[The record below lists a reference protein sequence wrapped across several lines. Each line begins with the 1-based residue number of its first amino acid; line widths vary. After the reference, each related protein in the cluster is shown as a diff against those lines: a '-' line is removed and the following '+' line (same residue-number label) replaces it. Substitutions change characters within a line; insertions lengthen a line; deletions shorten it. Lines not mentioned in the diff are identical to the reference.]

1 MTWEKCLDSLKS
13 KLSDQIFTTHIQG
26 MKVVQVDDVH
36 KKIIA
41 ALPYGAD
48 VNLVNQSFKGMIE
61 YEYMQL
67 NGQMYAFNFIQG
79 ATQKPTTMASTYG
92 EKMFTQFPK
101 VPLNPKYTF
110 DSFVVGG
117 NSQFAYSASDAVS
130 SSPGSSKFNPLLI
143 YGGSGLGKTH
153 LIQAIGNRIKVNNPE
168 KTIRYVVAE
177 DFMREFVESLKNKTI
192 TEFSN
197 YYRHDVD
204 ILLMDDIQFLS
215 GKLETQNEFFHI
227 FNALHQAGKQIVLTS
242 DNSPSDV
249 TGLEDRLI
257 SRFQWG
263 LCVDI
268 QQPDVE
274 TREAIIR
281 KKSESDHLKL
291 ADEIIEYLAI
301 NIDGNIRLIE
311 GAIRKLTLLS
321 SLKNDDITLDLAK
334 EVVVGIPR
342 TSAKRINVDEII
354 ETISQYFNVEIDR
367 ILEGGR
373 GTKEVAQARH
383 VAMYLVKELSSL
395 SLKSIGKRFGDRDH
409 STVVHSIKAVQKMMI
424 NDPGFRR
431 SVEELKAKLQR

>member
-1 MTWEKCLDSLKS
+1 LIWDKCLDSLKN
-13 KLSDQIFTTHIQG
+13 KLSDQVFNTHFSG
-26 MKVVQVDDVH
+26 MRLVQVDEFN
-36 KKIIA
+36 KKVIA
-41 ALPYGAD
+41 AVPSGGDIQLI
-48 VNLVNQSFKGMIE
+48 VQSFKGMIE
-61 YEYMQL
+61 YEYMEA
-67 NGQMYAFNFIQG
+67 NGQLYSFTFVQDS
-79 ATQKPTTMASTYG
+79 KPRQVVSQEYS
-92 EKMFTQFPK
+92 ERMFTQFPK

-117 NSQFAYSASDAVS
+117 NSQFAYSAAEAVS
-130 SSPGSSKFNPLLI
+130 GSPGSSKFNPLLI

-153 LIQAIGNRIKVNNPE
+153 LIQAIGNRVKEEFPS

-242 DNSPSDV
+242 DNPPSNV

-281 KKSESDHLKL
+281 KKSEDDNLRL
-291 ADEIIEYLAI
+291 DDDIIEYLAM
-301 NIDGNIRLIE
+301 NIEGNIRLIE
-311 GAIRKLTLLS
+311 GAIRKLTLLA

-342 TSAKRINVDEII
+342 TAQKRINVDEII
-354 ETISQYFNVEIDR
+354 EATALFFNIEIDR

-373 GTKEVAQARH
+373 GTKEVALARH

-395 SLKSIGKRFGDRDH
+395 SLKSVGKRFGDRDH
-409 STVVHSIKAVQKMMI
+409 STVVHSVKAVQKLMI
-424 NDPGFRR
+424 DDPAFRR
-431 SVEELKAKLQR
+431 SIEEMKTKLQR

>member
-1 MTWEKCLDSLKS
+1 MSWEKCLDSLKN
-13 KLSDQIFTTHIQG
+13 KLSDQIFSTHILG
-26 MKVVQVDDVH
+26 MKLVQVDDIH
-36 KKIIA
+36 KKVIA
-41 ALPYGAD
+41 SLPMGAD
-48 VNLVNQSFKGMIE
+48 AQLINQSFKGMIE
-61 YEYMQL
+61 YEYL
-67 NGQMYAFNFIQG
+67 ILKGQMYSFSFIQENRRH
-79 ATQKPTTMASTYG
+79 TPTFESNYG
-92 EKMFTQFPK
+92 DKVFTQFPK

-130 SSPGSSKFNPLLI
+130 NSPGSSKFNPLLI

-153 LIQAIGNRIKVNNPE
+153 LIQAIGNRIKVNNPG

-227 FNALHQAGKQIVLTS
+227 FNALHQSGKQIVLTS

-291 ADEIIEYLAI
+291 HDEIIEYLAI

-321 SLKNDDITLDLAK
+321 SLKNDDITLEMAK

-342 TSAKRINVDEII
+342 ATTRRINVDEII
-354 ETISQYFNVEIDR
+354 EAISRYYNVEIDR

-383 VAMYLVKELSSL
+383 IAMYLIKELSSL

-424 NDPGFRR
+424 NDPSYRR
-431 SVEELKAKLQR
+431 GIEELKAKLQR